1 MEKVIVRQLG
11 SIDYKESWELQQQ
24 LVDEV
29 IANKKKKAEDK
40 SLVNTKHYF
49 LFCEHPHVYTLG
61 RSGDENNLLLNQ
73 LGLQQHK
80 ASFYKIN
87 RGGDITYHGPGQ
99 IVGYPILDLDCFFTD
114 INKFVRLIE
123 EAAIRTIADY
133 GLEGTRIE
141 GLSGVW
147 LKASDRKPDRKICA
161 IGIHLSR
168 WVTMHGFALNVNTDL
183 SYFNHIVP
191 CGITNKA
198 VTSIQNEIGKKIDI
212 QEVIE
217 KLNNHFK
224 ELFNYKIIVES

>member
-1 MEKVIVRQLG
+1 MEEVIVRRLG
-11 SIDYKESWELQQQ
+11 NIDYKTSWDLQQK

-29 IANKKKKAEDK
+29 ISNKKRKATGEETQ
-40 SLVNTKHYF
+40 TKHY
-49 LFCEHPHVYTLG
+49 LLYCEHPHVYTLG
-61 RSGDENNLLLNQ
+61 RSGDENNLLLNTE
-73 LGLQQHK
+73 GLKKHS

-99 IVGYPILDLDCFFTD
+99 VVGYPILDLDCFFTD

-123 EAAIRTIADY
+123 EAAILTIAEY
-133 GLEGTRIE
+133 GLKGVRIE

-147 LKASDRKPDRKICA
+147 LRATEDKPDRKICA

-183 SYFNHIVP
+183 SYFKHIVP
-191 CGITNKA
+191 CGITDKT
-198 VTSIQNEIGKKIDI
+198 VTSVQDETGQTIELD
-212 QEVIE
+212 EVID

-224 ELFNYKIIVES
+224 DLFNYRIVES